1 LPEKERADLDRSVT
15 VVIASFNG
23 EGTLAGVVSAA
34 LNSPVVAR
42 VLVVDNNSTD
52 ASRSLAQ
59 SLGAEVL
66 ALDQNRGYGA
76 ACNEG
81 LARASTPW
89 LAFCNQ
95 DIDPVG
101 DLFGELVGT
110 ASKLQSARGVDV
122 IVAPRLESP
131 DHVLTE
137 TAHRLPSWRGQI
149 VELLLGS
156 EAARARNAADT
167 AAREPV
173 RCDWV
178 SAACILGSTEALRE
192 LGGFDATYFMYV
204 EDVDLFERWQKSGRL
219 AFWTPAA
226 HAIHRGG
233 RRPVSAQLHAVALTN
248 WVRYFART
256 SGPPAALAISI
267 AGIVGSLV
275 RAIAWS
281 TYFRRDPHAKAYRT
295 MFLRGSI
302 QAIQLQVRLLRDSR
316 A

>member
-1 LPEKERADLDRSVT
+1 LPEKERADLERSVT
-15 VVIASFNG
+15 VVIVSYNG
-23 EGTLAGVVSAA
+23 EGTLAGIVSAA

-59 SLGAEVL
+59 RLGVEVI
-66 ALDQNRGYGA
+66 ALDRNRGYGA

-95 DIDPVG
+95 DIEPVE
-101 DLFGELVGT
+101 DMFGELVSAAKG
-110 ASKLQSARGVDV
+110 LQSMQRVDV
-122 IVAPRLESP
+122 IVAPRLESA
-131 DHVLTE
+131 DHVLAE

-156 EAARARNAADT
+156 EAARARNAADA

-192 LGGFDATYFMYV
+192 VGGFDASYFMYV

-219 AFWTPAA
+219 AFWIPAA

-233 RRPVSAQLHAVALTN
+233 RRPVSGQLHAVALTN

-256 SGPPAALAISI
+256 TGPPAAIAIAI

-281 TYFRRDPHAKAYRT
+281 TYFRSQPDAGAYRR
-295 MFLRGSI
+295 MFLSGALEAI
-302 QAIQLQVRLLRDSR
+302 KQQARLLRDTR